1 MKGTAYTFRGLEE
14 FAAKFPEMVGLSL
27 RELTAEVHASL
38 HERLLELARESSPV
52 GSQRASGRPSLRASW
67 RSYPPNPQDAIAAGR
82 PTKVGATAPHA
93 LVIEGGRKVAKP
105 YKRRHKSGTVSVVR
119 GRMVGST
126 QAPTGLKVPILTRL
140 AAEEEQ
146 IVAGAIA
153 RVMGGEA

>member
-1 MKGTAYTFRGLEE
+1 MRGTAYTFRGLEE

-93 LVIEGGRKVAKP
+93 LVIEGGRQVAKP
-105 YKRRHKSGTVSVVR
+105 YKRRHKSGIVSVVR